1 MSGVCEVLC
10 CRSPGKASPLPV
22 KKLLAAL
29 LLLNAF
35 ACAKVH
41 TITFSS
47 WQKVK
52 LVTGDNEESL
62 YDMWVRT
69 LFVDA
74 RMREFTVGEPH
85 DITDRLF
92 VVRRAYRVNDSLP
105 SDEPKRKAWRW
116 QRGGWLL
123 VDRLTGSVKQLALP
137 EFDTYYSTSSWFRDY
152 VAYCGLSDN
161 ADKLYA
167 MVVEVGRRKPVVK
180 RAIGSPQIGVQPDSE
195 CAAPEWSRKPTSV
208 TFAPAAKE
216 KISFTVRGR
225 LAEIQSIEREEED
238 GDGQ

>member
-1 MSGVCEVLC
+1 MKRLF
-10 CRSPGKASPLPV
+10 
-22 KKLLAAL
+22 AL
-29 LLLNAF
+29 LFLAHLCAF
-35 ACAKVH
+35 AKVH
-41 TITFSS
+41 VITFSP

-52 LVTGDNEESL
+52 LVTGDNEDAL

-92 VVRRAYRVNDSLP
+92 VVRRAYRVNDTLP
-105 SDEPKRKAWRW
+105 NDEPKKKVWRW

-123 VDRLTGSVKQLALP
+123 IDRLTGSVKQLALP
-137 EFDTYYSTSSWFRDY
+137 EFDTYYSTASWFRDY
-152 VAYCGLSDN
+152 VAYCGISDN

-167 MVVEVGRRKPVVK
+167 VVVEVGRRKPVVK
-180 RAIGSPQIGVQPDSE
+180 KLIGAPATNNQPDSE
-195 CAAPEWSRKPTSV
+195 CAAPEWSRKPMSV
-208 TFAPAAKE
+208 SFAPSGKD

-225 LAEIQSIEREEED
+225 LAEIQTLEHEED
-238 GDGQ
+238 DSDGQ

>member
-1 MSGVCEVLC
+1 MKRLLVLI
-10 CRSPGKASPLPV
+10 
-22 KKLLAAL
+22 AL
-29 LLLNAF
+29 LNVGAF
-35 ACAKVH
+35 CKVH
-41 TITFSS
+41 TLTFSP

-52 LVTGDNEESL
+52 LVTGDNEDSL

-92 VVRRAYRVNDSLP
+92 VVRRAYRVNDTLP
-105 SDEPKRKAWRW
+105 TDEAKHKVWRW

-123 VDRLTGSVKQLALP
+123 VDRVTGSVKQLALP
-137 EFDTYYSTSSWFRDY
+137 EFDTYYSTASWFRDY

-180 RAIGSPQIGVQPDSE
+180 RALGAPQTNNQPDSE
-195 CAAPEWSRKPTSV
+195 CAAPEWTRKPTSV
-208 TFAPAAKE
+208 TFSPTSKE

-225 LAEIQSIEREEED
+225 LAEIQSLEREED
-238 GDGQ
+238 DSDGQ

>member
-1 MSGVCEVLC
+1 MW
-10 CRSPGKASPLPV
+10 SPGKAVWFPV
-22 KKLLAAL
+22 KKVIAAVVLLSAC
-29 LLLNAF
+29 AF
-35 ACAKVH
+35 AKVH
-41 TITFSS
+41 VITFSP

-52 LVTGDNEESL
+52 LVTGDNEDAL

-92 VVRRAYRVNDSLP
+92 VVRRAYRVNDTLP
-105 SDEPKRKAWRW
+105 TDEAKHKVWRW

-123 VDRLTGSVKQLALP
+123 VDRVTGSVKQLALP
-137 EFDTYYSTSSWFRDY
+137 EFDTYYSTASWFRDY
-152 VAYCGLSDN
+152 VAYCGLSDS

-180 RAIGSPQIGVQPDSE
+180 KVLGSAQTNNQPDSE
-195 CAAPEWSRKPTSV
+195 CASPEWSRKPMAV
-208 TFAPAAKE
+208 LFAPVGRE
-216 KISFTVRGR
+216 KVSFTVRGR
-225 LAEIQSIEREEED
+225 LAEIQTLEREDEEGAD
-238 GDGQ
+238 ASSN

>member
-1 MSGVCEVLC
+1 MKRLVVLLC
-10 CRSPGKASPLPV
+10 
-22 KKLLAAL
+22 
-29 LLLNAF
+29 LLNAF
-35 ACAKVH
+35 AFCKVH
-41 TITFSS
+41 TITFSP

-52 LVTGDNEESL
+52 LVTGDNEDSL

-92 VVRRAYRVNDSLP
+92 VVRRAYRVNDTLP
-105 SDEPKRKAWRW
+105 ADEAKRKVWRW

-137 EFDTYYSTSSWFRDY
+137 EFDTYYSTASWFRDY

-167 MVVEVGRRKPVVK
+167 MVMEVGRRKPVVK
-180 RAIGSPQIGVQPDSE
+180 RALGSPQTNNQPDSE
-195 CAAPEWSRKPTSV
+195 CAAPEWSRRPTSV
-208 TFAPAAKE
+208 TFAAASKE

-225 LAEIQSIEREEED
+225 LAEIQTLEREED
-238 GDGQ
+238 DSDGQ